1 MGSISKSLFGTT
13 DGSDAKDYGIPY
25 MQPGYI
31 ITSTFIKTVASA
43 VAAEYKRRTTVTWAV
58 PNTFASVNSRVIA
71 NHLNTLKTRLEV
83 DPKTPE
89 QRGHASRTQS
99 PTPDNQSSTVETT
112 PETYTFP
119 VPTAFTSGFSGVAE
133 DGIIY
138 AQNINDLIDKLQGAG
153 QVCICNC
160 NYCTCNCNYCSCN
173 CNYACTCNCNYS
185 DIRLKTNIE
194 LIGTKNGLNIYSWNY
209 LGDNLK
215 RFSGVIAQELLETN
229 YKSALNVDSNG
240 YYFVDYSHLPVEFR
254 EV

>member
-1 MGSISKSLFGTT
+1 MGSITTSLFGTSNS
-13 DGSDAKDYGIPY
+13 SDAKDYAIPY
-25 MQPGYI
+25 MQPGYV
-31 ITSTFIKTVASA
+31 ITSTFVKTVANA
-43 VAAEYKRRTTVTWAV
+43 VAAEYKRRSTLTWAV
-58 PNTFASVNSRVIA
+58 PNTFANIDSRVIA
-71 NHLNTLKTRLEV
+71 NHLNTFKTRLEV
-83 DPKTPE
+83 APKTPA
-89 QRGHASRTQS
+89 QRGNASRTQS

-119 VPTAFTSGFSGVAE
+119 VPTAFTSGFAGVAQ

-194 LIGTKNGLNIYSWNY
+194 LIGTKDGLNIYSWSYSWNTF
-209 LGDNLK
+209 K
-215 RFSGVIAQELLETN
+215 RFSGVIAQELLNTN

-240 YYFVDYSHLPVEFR
+240 YYFVDYSQLPVEFR